1 MPWASSQGEAFT
13 NTFLCSVILP
23 LKCNLQLSSLLS
35 TTEIKCAMC
44 CMMMHR
50 QGICSLTYKLL
61 NRWSR
66 VVHALSDQQASCLE
80 RRRDLNSK
88 PCGGHMVACSCPV
101 QPSKRRG
108 IQNKHFI
115 VLARNGPHHD
125 KSKLHSGVL
134 LLLTTPYSAL
144 IPSERR
150 LLNSCNMQAR
160 LTLAQV
166 KL

>member
-1 MPWASSQGEAFT
+1 MTTDTGGPPDVHLENNCVTTSIFAMPWASSQGEAFT

-50 QGICSLTYKLL
+50 QGTCSLTYKLL

-66 VVHALSDQQASCLE
+66 VVHALSDQQPSCLE

-88 PCGGHMVACSCPV
+88 PCGGHVVACSCPV
-101 QPSKRRG
+101 QPSKRHG

-125 KSKLHSGVL
+125 KSNYIRGFC
-134 LLLTTPYSAL
+134 YSPL
-144 IPSERR
+144 RR
-150 LLNSCNMQAR
+150 
-160 LTLAQV
+160 TV
-166 KL
+166 P